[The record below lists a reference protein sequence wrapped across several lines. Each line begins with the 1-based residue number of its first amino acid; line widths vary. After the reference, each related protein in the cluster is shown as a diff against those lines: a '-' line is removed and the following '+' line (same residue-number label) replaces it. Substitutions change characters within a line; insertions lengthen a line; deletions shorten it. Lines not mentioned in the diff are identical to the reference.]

1 MSSSASS
8 SFKLALVQLFVT
20 ANKQANLANA
30 RRLVLQAAGNG
41 ANVVVLP
48 ECFNSP
54 YGTQFFAEYAETA
67 NGETA
72 KALSS
77 MAKDAGVVLVGGS
90 FPELADGPAAGATAG
105 KRFFNTCTVWGRAGE
120 LLATHRKVHLFDI
133 DVPGRITF
141 QESKILSPGSQLT
154 HVDTEYGRLGVGI
167 CYDIRFPELAM
178 IAARRGCVAML
189 YPGAFNMTT
198 GPLHWEL
205 LQRARALDNQMYVAA
220 CSPARDDTASYVA
233 WGHSSVVDPMGQVI
247 ATTAEAEDIVYAT
260 VDTAKIAETRQSIPV
275 YSQRRFDLYPDRSLL
290 LAATSPAR
298 ASTAAAAAATSTIT
312 AATVAAAA
320 VVSVAAV
327 AVSAGSVAARLGLPR
342 AFSSAA
348 HTASGA
354 SSPNRTP
361 LRPKRPSSGMGRT
374 AALIGGSLFVGAGLW
389 TVFGPT
395 LLAAIS
401 PKQVDEKQHL
411 HSGRPR
417 QELPAVKRLLS
428 DDQVHRILTA
438 KQATL
443 DPADGRTPAPAAP
456 AVLGKLP
463 AVRIDVNSVASNSPI
478 EDYHSQVV
486 VDSGLLV
493 GVFDGHGG
501 PECGKIV
508 SKFLLPYVAK
518 AIKDAAPPKES
529 GPERH
534 KAIKTAI
541 RTAFETLDNDI
552 VNGAFTVAGDGS
564 VVKTDATFATWALG
578 LPGFNRTHVLD
589 SLRTAAAGSCAVVA
603 YLDGDDVY
611 VACTGDCRAVLGRR
625 VDYNSGG
632 AGVSYIAT
640 PLSTDQTAKNPSE
653 YARIQEEHPGEDVI
667 IRGRVLGGLMPTR
680 AFGDARYKWPAF
692 AQQFIIPHLYEDGRR
707 GMPRNYRTPPY
718 VTAMPEVI
726 HYRRDTNDSFLV
738 LATDGLWDAV
748 TNDLCVEVVG
758 QQIRPP
764 VAKQELLSNAN
775 AATALV
781 RSALS
786 DGDLVPDPERVR
798 HILSIP
804 PRKSRH
810 YRDDITVNVVFFD
823 SVANAVATPSAVA
836 AAAGSTAKSIDTVN
850 LALASPKK
858 HYLSSWVQ
866 YLRRLPPPEMR
877 SKM

>member
-1 MSSSASS
+1 
-8 SFKLALVQLFVT
+8 
-20 ANKQANLANA
+20 
-30 RRLVLQAAGNG
+30 
-41 ANVVVLP
+41 
-48 ECFNSP
+48 
-54 YGTQFFAEYAETA
+54 
-67 NGETA
+67 
-72 KALSS
+72 
-77 MAKDAGVVLVGGS
+77 
-90 FPELADGPAAGATAG
+90 
-105 KRFFNTCTVWGRAGE
+105 
-120 LLATHRKVHLFDI
+120 
-133 DVPGRITF
+133 
-141 QESKILSPGSQLT
+141 
-154 HVDTEYGRLGVGI
+154 
-167 CYDIRFPELAM
+167 
-178 IAARRGCVAML
+178 
-189 YPGAFNMTT
+189 
-198 GPLHWEL
+198 
-205 LQRARALDNQMYVAA
+205 
-220 CSPARDDTASYVA
+220 
-233 WGHSSVVDPMGQVI
+233 
-247 ATTAEAEDIVYAT
+247 
-260 VDTAKIAETRQSIPV
+260 
-275 YSQRRFDLYPDRSLL
+275 
-290 LAATSPAR
+290 
-298 ASTAAAAAATSTIT
+298 
-312 AATVAAAA
+312 
-320 VVSVAAV
+320 
-327 AVSAGSVAARLGLPR
+327 
-342 AFSSAA
+342 
-348 HTASGA
+348 
-354 SSPNRTP
+354 
-361 LRPKRPSSGMGRT
+361 MGRT

-858 HYLSSWVQ
+858 HYLSSWQKPPAQTSPLVLGVGSSSTKPRAAEAPSKPAVDPTKPRPIVLCGPSGTGKSTLLKRLFAEHPEKFGFSVSHTSRKPRAGETDGVEYHFLEREKLKQLIAEGKFVESAEFSGNIYGTSFKAVQ
-866 YLRRLPPPEMR
+866 DVLEQGKNVILDIDMQGVIQLQQRVQSASSPFSNPPLYIFIAPPSMAVLEKRLKGRGTETEESASKRLEAAKREMDWGLKPGSVDVVIVNDSLETAYESLRKATLG
-877 SKM
+877 